1 MLANGTA
8 LRPLLENLRSKK
20 KASLVVMI
28 VSYLT
33 RLVLLLPELTTA
45 QANKLA
51 EIVDEQE
58 QYGRNSLQTPYRHRI
73 PSRNRHPTDSD
84 HCVPINETLRKNLIQ
99 GLFAEPH
106 YDKDTLPSANSTTVV
121 VELTVQSITEI
132 SEFSSS
138 FKADVWFSQIWHD
151 PRLDFRDYHYCL
163 ANLSLAAHKLPQLW
177 TPNVCFVNSK
187 KVEIHSSPS
196 QNILLIV
203 FPNGT
208 IWLNYRYNTLTSS

>member
-1 MLANGTA
+1 MLANATA
-8 LRPLLENLRSKK
+8 LRPLLENYQKRK

-33 RLVLLLPELTTA
+33 KLVLLLPELTTA
-45 QANKLA
+45 QTNKLA
-51 EIVDEQE
+51 EIVDEQQ
-58 QYGRNSLQTPYRHRI
+58 QYGKNSLQTPYRHKI
-73 PSRNRHPTDSD
+73 PPRVHSTYPD

-99 GLFAEPH
+99 GLFAEPQ
-106 YDKDTLPSANSTTVV
+106 YDKDTLPSANSTTVI

-151 PRLDFRDYHYCL
+151 PRLDFQGYHYCL
-163 ANLSLAAHKLPQLW
+163 SNLSLAAHKLPQLW

-208 IWLNYRYNTLTSS
+208 IWLNYRYPRI

>member
-1 MLANGTA
+1 LIQH
-8 LRPLLENLRSKK
+8 
-20 KASLVVMI
+20 SLV
-28 VSYLT
+28 S
-33 RLVLLLPELTTA
+33 
-45 QANKLA
+45 
-51 EIVDEQE
+51 
-58 QYGRNSLQTPYRHRI
+58 
-73 PSRNRHPTDSD
+73 
-84 HCVPINETLRKNLIQ
+84 Q
-99 GLFAEPH
+99 GLFAEPQ
-106 YDKDTLPSANSTTVV
+106 YDKDTLPSSNSTTVI

-151 PRLDFRDYHYCL
+151 PRLDFQDYHYCL
-163 ANLSLAAHKLPQLW
+163 SNLSLAAHKLPQLW

-208 IWLNYRYNTLTSS
+208 IWLNYRYPRI